1 MFFPINIAHTHHIF
15 NEPCVHAVAA
25 VLFLTDTCC
34 FALQTMLVG
43 HHHSLVL
50 LCIQELPAFGGL
62 LYVPVLEHLA
72 EAEPSR
78 GDPMFMAL
86 GAMLTDDDS
95 RLHSAWN
102 PKPWRLL
109 LKNYSR

>member
-1 MFFPINIAHTHHIF
+1 
-15 NEPCVHAVAA
+15 
-25 VLFLTDTCC
+25 
-34 FALQTMLVG
+34 MLLG

-50 LCIQELPAFGGL
+50 LCIQELPAYGGL
-62 LYVPVLEHLA
+62 LYMPVLEHLA
-72 EAEPSR
+72 DAKPSR

-95 RLHSAWN
+95 RLRSAWN

-109 LKNYSR
+109 LRNYSR